1 MAKKI
6 TPKKFLSEIGTDPD
20 KLGSFIIDPEA
31 VMDEYGI
38 LKKDRH
44 EIKCAVSQAVHKK
57 LCVAP
62 DAYICLIV

>member
-20 KLGSFIIDPEA
+20 KLGRFIIDPDA
-31 VMDEYGI
+31 VMNEYGI
-38 LKKDRH
+38 LQKDRD

-57 LCVAP
+57 LCPA
-62 DAYICLIV
+62 AYICLIV